1 MSARVV
7 VRDEGS
13 EDHADIHE
21 VTRLAFIGQPYSDGD
36 EPELIDRLRAEGAL
50 TLSLVAMDGDVLVGQ
65 ITFSPAGLT
74 PENGP
79 WYALG
84 PVSVTPS
91 RQGQG
96 IGSRLIESGLGR
108 IKAMSAMGCILTG
121 NPDYYSRFGFV
132 MAPEHCPENEPPEYC
147 MLKLLQSEKPE
158 GRFSFRQPFYSQD
171 TDNG

>member
-50 TLSLVAMDGDVLVGQ
+50 KLSLVPL
-65 ITFSPAGLT
+65 
-74 PENGP
+74 
-79 WYALG
+79 
-84 PVSVTPS
+84 SVIPS

-96 IGSRLIESGLGR
+96 IGSRLIELGLGR
-108 IKAMSAMGCILTG
+108 IKAMGAMGCILIG

-147 MLKLLQSEKPE
+147 MLKLLQSEKPKS
-158 GRFSFRQPFYSQD
+158 RFSFHQPFYSQD

>member
-1 MSARVV
+1 MSRDESTSARVV

-50 TLSLVAMDGDVLVGQ
+50 KLSLVPL
-65 ITFSPAGLT
+65 
-74 PENGP
+74 
-79 WYALG
+79 
-84 PVSVTPS
+84 SVIPS

-96 IGSRLIESGLGR
+96 IGSRLIELGLGR
-108 IKAMSAMGCILTG
+108 IKAMGAMGCIPTG

-132 MAPEHCPENEPPEYC
+132 LAPEHCPENEPREYC

>member
-1 MSARVV
+1 MSRDESTSARVV

-50 TLSLVAMDGDVLVGQ
+50 KLSLVPL
-65 ITFSPAGLT
+65 
-74 PENGP
+74 
-79 WYALG
+79 
-84 PVSVTPS
+84 SVIPS

-96 IGSRLIESGLGR
+96 IGSRLIELGLGR
-108 IKAMSAMGCILTG
+108 IKAMGAMGCILIG

-132 MAPEHCPENEPPEYC
+132 LAPEHCPENEPREYC

-158 GRFSFRQPFYSQD
+158 GRFSFHQPFYS
-171 TDNG
+171 

>member
-1 MSARVV
+1 MSRDESTSARVV

-50 TLSLVAMDGDVLVGQ
+50 KLSLVPL
-65 ITFSPAGLT
+65 
-74 PENGP
+74 
-79 WYALG
+79 
-84 PVSVTPS
+84 SVIPS

-96 IGSRLIESGLGR
+96 IGSRLIELGLGR

-158 GRFSFRQPFYSQD
+158 GRFSFHQPFYSQD